1 MISLEKLSMV
11 GIDHNAPLEIREQT
25 GFGFGTKDALKELKK
40 LEKIDEAVIISTC
53 QRNEILYI
61 SSEEDQTVIQNFFSN
76 FFKISPGKLAP
87 FFYVLKGIE
96 VVEHIFRLTCGL
108 ESMVMGEPQILGQ
121 VKKAWDLAREQETTG
136 LFLNRLL
143 RDGVTCGKKA
153 RTQTG
158 INAYP
163 VSISTIAVHFLEEEL
178 GNLADK
184 KAFIIGSGEVGY
196 LTIKHLF
203 DRGIGKIWVSNRTD
217 SIKKNLKYLFPR
229 VSFVSFDSKYQYIS
243 KCDILISATTAPH
256 YTVNLD
262 KFSLNYYGN
271 KMYILDLGFPRNI
284 DPKISVYPQVSLFN
298 LDNLKSISEENRIK
312 RKNYADLVEIMVKQA
327 TERFLKWHKSLEIVP
342 LICKNKEFVF
352 KTCWYEYEKL
362 SKKINGIDDA
372 EREKIRQAI
381 ERTGIKISKKYF
393 LRLKLLEERD
403 ELNPQVLNK
412 FQEVDK

>member
-121 VKKAWDLAREQETTG
+121 VKKAWDLAREKGTAG
-136 LFLNRLL
+136 LILNRLL

-178 GNLADK
+178 GNLANK

-196 LTIKHLF
+196 LTIKHLIE
-203 DRGIGKIWVSNRTD
+203 RGIGKIWVSNRTD
-217 SIKKNLKYLFPR
+217 SIKKNLKYF
-229 VSFVSFDSKYQYIS
+229 
-243 KCDILISATTAPH
+243 
-256 YTVNLD
+256 
-262 KFSLNYYGN
+262 
-271 KMYILDLGFPRNI
+271 
-284 DPKISVYPQVSLFN
+284 
-298 LDNLKSISEENRIK
+298 
-312 RKNYADLVEIMVKQA
+312 
-327 TERFLKWHKSLEIVP
+327 
-342 LICKNKEFVF
+342 
-352 KTCWYEYEKL
+352 
-362 SKKINGIDDA
+362 
-372 EREKIRQAI
+372 
-381 ERTGIKISKKYF
+381 
-393 LRLKLLEERD
+393 
-403 ELNPQVLNK
+403 
-412 FQEVDK
+412 